1 MSTPFAAAFLGGADG
16 DAGSDGAAPST
27 ASRVFGGLKV
37 LGLDWSVAVT
47 AVILIIALI
56 LAGHRQNTAA
66 TVAAVAGGISLLL
79 TILMWKVPVLAGLSG
94 LGIAIALGATVVHA
108 VVA

>member
-1 MSTPFAAAFLGGADG
+1 MSTPFTAAFLGGAD
-16 DAGSDGAAPST
+16 DDGAGAAASP

-56 LAGHRQNTAA
+56 LAGHKQNSAA
-66 TVAAVAGGISLLL
+66 TVAAVAGGVSLLL
-79 TILMWKVPVLAGLSG
+79 TVLMWKVPVLAGLSG
-94 LGIAIALGATVVHA
+94 LGIAVALGATVVHA

>member
-1 MSTPFAAAFLGGADG
+1 MSTPFTAAFLGGADG
-16 DAGSDGAAPST
+16 DSGLGAPSP
-27 ASRVFGGLKV
+27 AARVFGGLKV

-56 LAGHRQNTAA
+56 LAGHKQNSAA

-79 TILMWKVPVLAGLSG
+79 TVLMWKVPVLAGLSG
-94 LGIAIALGATVVHA
+94 LGIAVALGATVVHA